1 MGIAVNI
8 EPAAGKKIAEAVK
21 IKHKQPTYYNPISTR
36 IQDLDEG
43 PLADPTKYTAAEAAT
58 YNLTLDGA
66 LAYGAV
72 KTPAV
77 EAVEGVHFTQEEING
92 AQEGDAA
99 YGKTVED
106 WKVEP
111 VEAQEAVLYT
121 NEEVD
126 TYNATLEG
134 AVKAGDSKPVE
145 QTEEPA
151 DEESKVVKP

>member
-8 EPAAGKKIAEAVK
+8 DSVGTQQFNIVGAEKIT
-21 IKHKQPTYYNPISTR
+21 HTQPTYYNPISTR

-43 PLADPTKYTAAEAAT
+43 PLADPTKYTASEAAAF
-58 YNLTLDGA
+58 NLTLDGA

-77 EAVEGVHFTQEEING
+77 EAVEGVHFTQEEIDA
-92 AQEGDAA
+92 AQEGTAA

-111 VEAQEAVLYT
+111 VEAQEVVLYT

-126 TYNATLEG
+126 AYNATLDG

-145 QTEEPA
+145 EPTEQSEG
-151 DEESKVVKP
+151 

>member
-8 EPAAGKKIAEAVK
+8 EPAAGKKIVAAVK
-21 IKHKQPTYYNPISTR
+21 IEHKQPTYYNPISTR

-43 PLADPTKYTAAEAAT
+43 PLADPTKYTASEAAA
-58 YNLTLDGA
+58 YNLKLDGA
-66 LAYGAV
+66 LQYGAI

-77 EAVEGVHFTQEEING
+77 DAVEGVHFTQEEIDA
-92 AQEGDAA
+92 AQEGQPAH
-99 YGKTVED
+99 GKTVEN

-126 TYNATLEG
+126 AYNATLEG

-151 DEESKVVKP
+151 VEEPQKP